1 MRSALLLL
9 AGFLF
14 FAIACKSSP
23 EKPSQNAEPIEASEA
38 RPEPKPWTTTF
49 LTPAVLIAREVR
61 IEGPLGI
68 RDHVALT
75 VDSELHEYSLKTGP
89 DGLLQELT
97 FKQGQGEGELRCQ
110 LDQLVIAAEQR
121 ITVLERPGPA
131 PVVVVATGE
140 ALWQTPAGEERRGDS
155 LRLVG
160 EEPK

>member
-1 MRSALLLL
+1 MRSELLPL

-14 FAIACKSSP
+14 IAAACGSSP
-23 EKPSQNAEPIEASEA
+23 EKPQKAEPIEAAEA

-89 DGLLQELT
+89 DGLLQELS
-97 FKQGQGEGELRCQ
+97 FKAGQAEGELRCQ

-121 ITVLERPGPA
+121 ITVLERPGPG
-131 PVVVVATGE
+131 PVVVLALGE
-140 ALWQTPAGEERRGDS
+140 ALWQTPAGEEQRGDS

>member
-1 MRSALLLL
+1 MRSQPLLL
-9 AGFLF
+9 AGLLFLVV
-14 FAIACKSSP
+14 ACGSAPK
-23 EKPSQNAEPIEASEA
+23 KPADRAGLIEASEP
-38 RPEPKPWTTTF
+38 RPEPKPWTPTF

-75 VDSELHEYSLKTGP
+75 VDSEQHEYSLKTGP
-89 DGLLQELT
+89 DGLMQELS
-97 FKQGQGEGELRCQ
+97 FKAGAGGGELRCQ

-121 ITVLERPGPA
+121 ITVLERPGAA
-131 PVVVVATGE
+131 PVIVLALGD
-140 ALWQTPAGEERRGDS
+140 ALWQTPSGEERRGDS

>member
-1 MRSALLLL
+1 MRSITLSLAGLLL
-9 AGFLF
+9 
-14 FAIACKSSP
+14 FAAACKSAT
-23 EKPSQNAEPIEASEA
+23 EKPAQGLKPIEASEA
-38 RPEPKPWTTTF
+38 EPKPKPWTTTF

-75 VDSELHEYSLKTGP
+75 VDSDLHDYSLRTGP
-89 DGLLQELT
+89 DGLMQELS
-97 FKQGQGEGELRCQ
+97 FKAGSGGGELRCQ

-131 PVVVVATGE
+131 PVVVLATGE
-140 ALWQTPAGEERRGDS
+140 ALWQTPAGEEQHGDT

>member
-1 MRSALLLL
+1 MRSMVLPL
-9 AGFLF
+9 AGFLL
-14 FAIACKSSP
+14 FATACTSSP
-23 EKPSQNAEPIEASEA
+23 EKPSQKAEPIEASEA
-38 RPEPKPWTTTF
+38 RPEPAPWTTTF

-75 VDSELHEYSLKTGP
+75 VDSELHEYSIKAGP
-89 DGLLQELT
+89 DGLLQELS
-97 FKQGQGEGELRCQ
+97 FKVGQGGGELRCQ

-131 PVVVVATGE
+131 PVVVVASGE
-140 ALWQTPAGEERRGDS
+140 ALWQTPAGEEQRGES

-160 EEPK
+160 EDPK